1 MDHGGGERDR
11 YVFCQGTF
19 EGLQWL
25 MEITACT
32 FGASIICVDLV
43 IRLLPGH
50 RNFKIED
57 SNAFLSTGLS
67 LSFGVMVGHTS
78 RQILRILINDKV

>member
-1 MDHGGGERDR
+1 MLAANA
-11 YVFCQGTF
+11 CP
-19 EGLQWL
+19 
-25 MEITACT
+25 ACT

-43 IRLLPGH
+43 IRQFPGH

-67 LSFGVMVGHTS
+67 LSFGVMV
-78 RQILRILINDKV
+78 RIISDT

>member
-1 MDHGGGERDR
+1 MAVVSGIGMSTISCKMR
-11 YVFCQGTF
+11 VANAC
-19 EGLQWL
+19 
-25 MEITACT
+25 TACT

-43 IRLLPGH
+43 IRQIPGH

-67 LSFGVMVGHTS
+67 LSFGVMVGS
-78 RQILRILINDKV
+78 PSNVPVLFR